1 MALSISG
8 DFLFGGFHKWGYPK
22 IDGLYMF
29 IWENPTEMDDDWRY
43 PHDYGNHH
51 FFLRNMRN
59 TTDSAVTKYS
69 LATRGC

>member
-1 MALSISG
+1 MGLP
-8 DFLFGGFHKWGYPK
+8 LFGGFHKWGYPK

-51 FFLRNMRN
+51 FFFEEHEKHHRL
-59 TTDSAVTKYS
+59 SGY
-69 LATRGC
+69 